1 MNNQKVMELLRN
13 KFNAHFGYTEA
24 MTVTTNT
31 EEIDYPTTV
40 KELKLTETEIAK
52 AEQFLANKKVE
63 LKAKI
68 IREGE
73 QARKNAKGREQ
84 LNMANR
90 DLSNSIMKL
99 DFMLSQDDEYANT
112 LSKLTEMKKKQ
123 GQLLLQKEKFETEN
137 TDVINQ
143 LRKERVRKQLEE
155 LDMD

>member
-1 MNNQKVMELLRN
+1 MNNQKVFSMLRN
-13 KFNAHFGYTEA
+13 KFNAHYGYTEA
-24 MTVTTNT
+24 ITNT
-31 EEIDYPTTV
+31 NTDEIDYPSTV
-40 KELKLTETEIAK
+40 KEIKSLETEIAK
-52 AEQFLANKKVE
+52 AEQYLADKKAE
-63 LKAKI
+63 LKTKI
-68 IREGE
+68 ISEGE

-123 GQLLLQKEKFETEN
+123 GQLLLQKKRFETEN
-137 TDVINQ
+137 ADVINQ
-143 LRKERVRKQLEE
+143 LRKERIRQQLEE